1 MKNDGFTFRK
11 RARSFKF
18 AFNGIKLLITK
29 EHNAWIHCF
38 AAVCVLIAG
47 MVFGLSRMEWI
58 AVTIVIGAVLAAE
71 AVNSSIEALADLV
84 SPEYNEAIKRTKDLA
99 AGAVI
104 GAGSAYIFTRPFAKK
119 HNLSISPVAGDGHYG
134 IYASMTF

>member
-71 AVNSSIEALADLV
+71 AVNSSIEQIW
-84 SPEYNEAIKRTKDLA
+84 SP
-99 AGAVI
+99 
-104 GAGSAYIFTRPFAKK
+104 
-119 HNLSISPVAGDGHYG
+119 LSIMRLSSERKTWRRELY
-134 IYASMTF
+134 Y